1 MSKIDRTG
9 EEGLN
14 TFGSRMVIK
23 NYRVSSDMDVYFPE
37 YNWVFE
43 HARYNKFKK
52 GNIKC
57 PYERRVCGVVTRR
70 R

>member
-23 NYRVSSDMDVYFPE
+23 NYRVSSDMDVYFS
-37 YNWVFE
+37 VM
-43 HARYNKFKK
+43 
-52 GNIKC
+52 
-57 PYERRVCGVVTRR
+57 
-70 R
+70 